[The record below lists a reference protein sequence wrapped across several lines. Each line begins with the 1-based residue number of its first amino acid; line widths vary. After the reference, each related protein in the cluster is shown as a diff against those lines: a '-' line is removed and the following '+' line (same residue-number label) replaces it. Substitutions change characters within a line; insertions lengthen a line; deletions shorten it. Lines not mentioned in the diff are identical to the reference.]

1 MKLKE
6 DEEIRIK
13 YEQKDP
19 KRRNQKSEAIV
30 SQKKEASLEYI
41 FDLLDGDGDNCISID
56 AINIEAVPKE
66 ISQILMPIVSELEEL
81 DEG

>member
-1 MKLKE
+1 M
-6 DEEIRIK
+6 
-13 YEQKDP
+13 
-19 KRRNQKSEAIV
+19 
-30 SQKKEASLEYI
+30 
-41 FDLLDGDGDNCISID
+41 LDGDRDNCISID